1 MTSVDNTG
9 GDILKKLVL
18 ICIAISFIYIFVG
31 CRIAG
36 KAPEGLIKKDVG
48 ELEKEEEFSSSLLIE
63 NNNEDEKADTATIT
77 QQNIS
82 LYFWNKENNK
92 LICETRSIFTSS
104 VNLSINDIIVELLK
118 GPESKDLHP
127 VIPRQTRVID
137 IDQTDNI
144 VTVNFSEEFLD
155 AEDLLV
161 ARTALVNTLTDRQG
175 VKYVKILINGNELT
189 SDGTQEG
196 EPLGVLSKSTNNIDE
211 LLATSN
217 RQKDENTVKQ
227 VNRELFFRDF
237 RGQYLLSEVRT
248 INVKN
253 GGIARAIIEELIK
266 GPIETSTGLYP
277 VFPQGT
283 QLLDINLI
291 DSEDKDSKVIALYFS
306 KELKD
311 PFLTQTATSR
321 GDNNPDP
328 QMIKDKV
335 EEMKDKEAVILSSIV
350 YSLSGLNNISGV
362 KIYYQDRNANYI
374 DTPLYSMDL
383 EKPLTTSQFP
393 NKLGRKIKVYF
404 ANENAT
410 HLVPDYRAMSR
421 ENLQIART
429 IIDELILGP
438 REGTGQ
444 KAVMP
449 ADISRGDIK
458 VWMDENNTNRVIVD
472 LPAKLD
478 GNKMGSTGTLMT
490 LYAMVNSLTDPANTS
505 NVKEVQFLV
514 EGKVVKTFGNL
525 EFSEPFIRNP
535 AIIQE

>member
-1 MTSVDNTG
+1 MTSVDSTG
-9 GDILKKLVL
+9 GDILKKLAL
-18 ICIAISFIYIFVG
+18 ICIAISFMFIYVG
-31 CRIAG
+31 CRITG
-36 KAPEGLIKKDVG
+36 KAPEGLIKKDSN
-48 ELEKEEEFSSSLLIE
+48 EIEKEEEFSSSLLIE
-63 NNNEDEKADTATIT
+63 ENNEDVKADTNTIN

-92 LICETRSIFTSS
+92 LVCETRSLITSDT
-104 VNLSINDIIVELLK
+104 NLSINDIIVELLR
-118 GPESKDLHP
+118 GPESKDLQP
-127 VIPRQTRVID
+127 VIPIQTKVID

-144 VTVNFSEEFLD
+144 VTVNFSEDFLG

-161 ARTALVNTLTDRQG
+161 ARTALVNTLTERQG
-175 VKYVKILINGNELT
+175 IKYVKILINGQELT

-211 LLATSN
+211 LLAASN

-227 VNRELFFRDF
+227 INRELFFRDF
-237 RGQYLLSEVRT
+237 RGQYLLSEVRAIT
-248 INVKN
+248 VKN

-266 GPIETSTGLYP
+266 GPVETSTGLYP
-277 VFPQGT
+277 VLPQGT

-291 DSEDKDSKVIALYFS
+291 DSEDDNSKVIALYFS
-306 KELKD
+306 KELKA
-311 PFLTQTATSR
+311 PFLDQVVTSR
-321 GDNNPDP
+321 GDMEPDP
-328 QMIKDKV
+328 KIIKDKV
-335 EEMKDKEAVILSSIV
+335 EEIKDKENVILSSIV
-350 YSLSGLNNISGV
+350 YSLSGLNNVSGV
-362 KIYYQDRNANYI
+362 KIYYQDRSGNYT
-374 DTPLYSMDL
+374 DAPLYSIDL
-383 EKPLTTSQFP
+383 KKPLTTKDFP
-393 NKLGRKIKVYF
+393 NKLGRKIKIYF

-421 ENLQIART
+421 QNLQIART

-444 KAVMP
+444 KAVIP

-458 VWMDENNTNRVIVD
+458 VWMDDSNTRVIVD

-478 GNKMGSTGTLMT
+478 GSKMGSTGTLMT
-490 LYAMVNSLTDPANTS
+490 LYAIVNSLTDPANTS

>member
-1 MTSVDNTG
+1 
-9 GDILKKLVL
+9 LKKLAL
-18 ICIAISFIYIFVG
+18 ICIAISFMFIYVG
-31 CRIAG
+31 CRITG
-36 KAPEGLIKKDVG
+36 KAPEGLIKKDSN
-48 ELEKEEEFSSSLLIE
+48 EIEKEEEFSSSLLIE
-63 NNNEDEKADTATIT
+63 ENNEDVKADTNSTNSIN

-92 LICETRSIFTSS
+92 LVCETRSLITSDT
-104 VNLSINDIIVELLK
+104 NLSINDIIVELLR
-118 GPESKDLHP
+118 GPESKDLQP
-127 VIPRQTRVID
+127 VIPIQTKVID

-144 VTVNFSEEFLD
+144 VTVNFSEDFLG

-161 ARTALVNTLTDRQG
+161 ARTALVNTLTERQG
-175 VKYVKILINGNELT
+175 IKYVKILINGQELT

-211 LLATSN
+211 LLAASN

-227 VNRELFFRDF
+227 INRELFFRDF
-237 RGQYLLSEVRT
+237 RGQYLLSEVRAIT
-248 INVKN
+248 VKN

-266 GPIETSTGLYP
+266 GPVETSTGLYP
-277 VFPQGT
+277 VLPQGT

-291 DSEDKDSKVIALYFS
+291 DSEDDNSKVIALYFS
-306 KELKD
+306 KELKA
-311 PFLTQTATSR
+311 PFLDQVVTSR
-321 GDNNPDP
+321 GDMEPDP
-328 QMIKDKV
+328 KIIKDKV
-335 EEMKDKEAVILSSIV
+335 EEIKDKENVILSSIV
-350 YSLSGLNNISGV
+350 YSLSGLNNVSGV
-362 KIYYQDRNANYI
+362 KIYYQDRSGNYT
-374 DTPLYSMDL
+374 DAPLYSIDL
-383 EKPLTTSQFP
+383 KKPLTTKDFP
-393 NKLGRKIKVYF
+393 NKLGRKIKIYF

-421 ENLQIART
+421 QNLQIART

-444 KAVMP
+444 KAVIP

-458 VWMDENNTNRVIVD
+458 VWMDDSNTRVIVD

-478 GNKMGSTGTLMT
+478 GSKMGSTGTLMT
-490 LYAMVNSLTDPANTS
+490 LYAIVNSLTDPANTS

>member
-1 MTSVDNTG
+1 M
-9 GDILKKLVL
+9 KKLTL
-18 ICIAISFIYIFVG
+18 ICIAITLIYSFVG
-31 CRIAG
+31 CGLTG
-36 KAPEGLIKKDVG
+36 KTPEGLIKKDAD
-48 ELEKEEEFSSSLLIE
+48 EMEKEEEFSSSLLIE
-63 NNNEDEKADTATIT
+63 NNNEDVNTDTNSTKDANNIS

-92 LICETRSIFTSS
+92 LVCENRNIITTG
-104 VNLSINDIIVELLK
+104 VNLTLNDIIVELLR
-118 GPESKDLHP
+118 GPESKDLQP
-127 VIPRQTRVID
+127 VIPRQTKIID

-161 ARTALVNTLTDRQG
+161 ARTALVNTLTERQG
-175 VKYVKILINGNELT
+175 VKYVKILINGKELT
-189 SDGTQEG
+189 SDGRLDG

-211 LLATSN
+211 LLAATN
-217 RQKDENTVKQ
+217 RQKDEDTVKQ
-227 VNRELFFRDF
+227 INRELFFRDF

-266 GPIETSTGLYP
+266 GPVETSTGLYP

-291 DSEDKDSKVIALYFS
+291 DSEDMNSKVIALYFS
-306 KELKD
+306 KELKE
-311 PFLTQTATSR
+311 PFLDQPVAPRADSTQNS
-321 GDNNPDP
+321 
-328 QMIKDKV
+328 QLVKDKL
-335 EEMKDKEAVILSSIV
+335 EEIKDKEAVILSSIV
-350 YSLSGLNNISGV
+350 YSLSGLNDISGV
-362 KIYYQDRNANYI
+362 KIYYQDRNGNYI
-374 DTPLYSMDL
+374 DTPLYSVDL
-383 EKPLTTSQFP
+383 KKPLTTRDFP
-393 NKLGRKIKVYF
+393 NKLGRKIKIYF

-421 ENLQIART
+421 ENLQIAKT

-444 KAVMP
+444 KAVIP
-449 ADISRGDIK
+449 SDISRGDIK
-458 VWMDENNTNRVIVD
+458 VWMDESGTRVIVD

-490 LYAMVNSLTDPANTS
+490 LYAIVNSLTDPANTS

>member
-1 MTSVDNTG
+1 
-9 GDILKKLVL
+9 LKKLTL
-18 ICIAISFIYIFVG
+18 ICIAISLIYSLVG
-31 CRIAG
+31 CRIAS
-36 KAPEGLIKKDVG
+36 KAPEGLIKKDAN
-48 ELEKEEEFSSSLLIE
+48 EIEREEEFSSSIMIE
-63 NNNEDEKADTATIT
+63 NDNENVNADTKSTDNENNIN
-77 QQNIS
+77 QQNIA

-92 LICETRSIFTSS
+92 LVCETRSIITTG
-104 VNLSINDIIVELLK
+104 VNLTLNDIVVELLR
-118 GPESKDLHP
+118 GPESKDLQP
-127 VIPRQTRVID
+127 VIPRQTKIID

-161 ARTALVNTLTDRQG
+161 ARTALVNTLAERQG
-175 VKYVKILINGNELT
+175 VKYVKILVNGKELT
-189 SDGTQEG
+189 RDGTQDG

-211 LLATSN
+211 LLAASN
-217 RQKDENTVKQ
+217 RQKDEDTVKQ
-227 VNRELFFRDF
+227 INRELFFRDF

-266 GPIETSTGLYP
+266 GPVETSTGLYP

-283 QLLDINLI
+283 QLLDINLV
-291 DSEDKDSKVIALYFS
+291 DSEDQDSKVIALYFS

-311 PFLTQTATSR
+311 PFRDQVVTSR
-321 GDNNPDP
+321 GDSSPDP
-328 QMIKDKV
+328 RIVEDKT
-335 EEMKDKEAVILSSIV
+335 EEIKDKEAVILSSIV

-362 KIYYQDRNANYI
+362 KIYYQDRSGNYI
-374 DTPLYSMDL
+374 DSPLYSVDL
-383 EKPLTTSQFP
+383 KKPLTTKDFP
-393 NKLGRKIKVYF
+393 NKLGRKIKIYF

-444 KAVMP
+444 KAVIP
-449 ADISRGDIK
+449 SDISKGDIK
-458 VWMDENNTNRVIVD
+458 VWMDENGTRVIVD

-490 LYAMVNSLTDPANTS
+490 LYAIVNSLTDPANTS

-535 AIIQE
+535 AIIEE

>member
-1 MTSVDNTG
+1 VTSVDNTG

-311 PFLTQTATSR
+311 PFLTQTVTSR
-321 GDNNPDP
+321 GDNNSDP

>member
-311 PFLTQTATSR
+311 PFLTQTVTSR
-321 GDNNPDP
+321 GDNNSDP

>member
-1 MTSVDNTG
+1 M
-9 GDILKKLVL
+9 KKLVL

-311 PFLTQTATSR
+311 PFLTQTVTSR
-321 GDNNPDP
+321 GDNNSDP

>member
-311 PFLTQTATSR
+311 PFLIQTVTSR

>member
-311 PFLTQTATSR
+311 PFLTQTVTSR